1 MVVVGACCSYKGCGK
16 DYSNAAAPLVKHFDS
31 RCDLLFHELP
41 LDFSLS
47 CTSTLNI
54 FIPSPHSLSLSFY
67 SSAYFLLSFSPHHSQ
82 VMQRATAEPSAAV
95 VKARA
100 ISQAGVGGGRSGGGG
115 GGAIPVQERV
125 HKCVKV
131 WTLYLD
137 LEESLGTVD
146 SARAA
151 YHKLMDLKIATPQ
164 LVRRKR
170 MGSERKRE
178 KLNE

>member
-1 MVVVGACCSYKGCGK
+1 
-16 DYSNAAAPLVKHFDS
+16 
-31 RCDLLFHELP
+31 
-41 LDFSLS
+41 
-47 CTSTLNI
+47 
-54 FIPSPHSLSLSFY
+54 
-67 SSAYFLLSFSPHHSQ
+67 
-82 VMQRATAEPSAAV
+82 MQRATAEPSAAV

-100 ISQAGVGGGRSGGGG
+100 MGKAGVGGGGG

-151 YHKLMDLKIATPQ
+151 YHKLLDLKIATPQ
-164 LVRRKR
+164 LVQ
-170 MGSERKRE
+170 S
-178 KLNE
+178 

>member
-1 MVVVGACCSYKGCGK
+1 
-16 DYSNAAAPLVKHFDS
+16 
-31 RCDLLFHELP
+31 
-41 LDFSLS
+41 
-47 CTSTLNI
+47 
-54 FIPSPHSLSLSFY
+54 
-67 SSAYFLLSFSPHHSQ
+67 
-82 VMQRATAEPSAAV
+82 MQRATAEPSAAV

-100 ISQAGVGGGRSGGGG
+100 MGKAGVGGG

-151 YHKLMDLKIATPQ
+151 YHKLLDLKIATPQ
-164 LVRRKR
+164 LVQ
-170 MGSERKRE
+170 S
-178 KLNE
+178 